1 MPRTKLSKRF
11 NPTPPIDWLR
21 AAVLER
27 QAVLGYDL
35 KKLST
40 IGGVSYDSMRH
51 YILILYLIAKYSLIN
66 LGMRVSIVLIHIR
79 NPKQMGKVIVYQLAH
94 HIVQQKRKIY
104 YQKV

>member
-51 YILILYLIAKYSLIN
+51 YI
-66 LGMRVSIVLIHIR
+66 RVSPWDWPAPLREIVCKELGITPVR
-79 NPKQMGKVIVYQLAH
+79 GVAGMPLQSANSDSL
-94 HIVQQKRKIY
+94 
-104 YQKV
+104 